1 MAGGS
6 RKRELHV
13 ESSWRM
19 VEGENDSF
27 DTSIIHDHDNIVPSS
42 ASDPSQFSGSQPFS
56 FGSQPYSISG
66 SQDDNQLQN
75 FLDKAETDD
84 QVILK
89 SPFRPSVPSSIRQS
103 SRENMRHRSPEP
115 EFFMPKVAIE
125 SPRRDSGSSSMTQR
139 PPPQLPGLRRRQQG
153 GTRSDRYHET
163 IDGPRDTRSA
173 LGDRFAESLRN
184 GVFDTLGWALSV
196 VGLAFGYAK
205 KPLALLL
212 AIYFIFGGLIIAQ
225 NMVTKSVYVSLSPL
239 CRIPGASYL
248 DLPFCPD
255 IIPSSNNDKTS
266 DGRPVEFEGLVKVQ
280 NQFENVLEKS
290 AEGVS
295 LPMEM
300 KRTEASVRD
309 LRTMVRY
316 SQLQGKDE
324 LVLEF
329 DEFIETARTASSDL
343 QTFNTHV
350 GSAVDAVI
358 SINRWTSRYLD
369 TIEHEKESR
378 GLISDWTSW
387 VFSPFQP
394 AVFSERILLDKY
406 VEHTS
411 LVSDKILALV
421 DEAQAVLRMLTKA
434 DGHLGIIH
442 DFVTRTQ
449 KTVQGQK
456 DEILWTLW
464 TVVGGNSR
472 HLSNLNAQLST
483 LQLVSAQRTTAVNQ
497 VTELIVELQKIQAG
511 LDSLRERVREPE
523 LVRDKVYV
531 PLSVHIETID
541 RGVERLDQ
549 ARSRMREFENER
561 IKEVLARGQGRGGQR
576 LIEA

>member
-173 LGDRFAESLRN
+173 LGDRLAESLRN

-561 IKEVLARGQGRGGQR
+561 IKEVLARGQGRGGER